1 MIKNKQKR
9 WIQITFAFIA
19 ALFLL
24 IYGINFMKGIDIFS
38 STSIYHIKYENL
50 DGLVVSNNVN
60 IDGYKVGQV
69 KRIDY
74 DFSNEMPFTVTIQ
87 INNDIRIPKD
97 SKATLYDDG
106 IMGGKA
112 IQLDLGQ
119 NKTLYAL
126 RDTLRADVEPSVSDE
141 LEKVIGHLT
150 HTFEEIDSTLNS
162 INQLAR
168 SKELQATLENMN
180 GMSHQLKLSSIQ
192 LNQMMHDE
200 IPSLLG
206 NLNQLSV
213 HLDTTAQKI
222 NAIPMQEMVE
232 YATASLKQLDMFTQ
246 KLNNPNS
253 SLSLLMKDPS
263 LYHSLD
269 STLNNTNKLIIDL
282 KENPKRYVHFSLWGG
297 KKTK

>member
-24 IYGINFMKGIDIFS
+24 IYGMNFMKGIDIFS

-74 DFSNEMPFTVTIQ
+74 DFSNDMPFTVTIQ

-119 NKTLYAL
+119 NQQLYAL

-180 GMSHQLKLSSIQ
+180 GMSHQLKLSSVQ
-192 LNQMMHDE
+192 LNSMMHHE

-213 HLDTTAQKI
+213 HLDTTAQKL

-232 YATASLKQLDMFTQ
+232 YANASLKQLDLFTH

-253 SLSLLMKDPS
+253 SLSLLMKDPT

-297 KKTK
+297 KKAK